1 MAFVLIA
8 VTAIVIAA
16 SLVMRPAH
24 QPKRI
29 PVRVKDKR

>member
-8 VTAIVIAA
+8 VAATIIAA
-16 SLVMRPAH
+16 SFVMRPA
-24 QPKRI
+24 PKPKPI